1 MFEKILIN
9 STTLNHVK
17 WFIEGNRATCPS
29 LVLLGEKGIG
39 KSLIAKEIAKWFLE
53 LPVGAPPQ
61 VSLDYYE
68 VSPER
73 DSSLKEQVEELMAFA
88 SYAPN
93 QAKRRVILIN
103 EAELI
108 NQGTLL
114 KLLEDQAKTCVFLMV
129 ASRDLLPTI
138 YSRSIVFTVSP
149 PSRKELKDFLSAQNR
164 TVDNL
169 LLLVSGGRLG
179 YYEKF
184 QGKEE
189 YQNAIK
195 KFLNVFNH
203 MEQKR
208 EILAA
213 CGALKEKDPDF
224 FYTAFSQDEIMGF
237 FHMLEAIFQQNL
249 ASFSGISQE
258 LPIPIRTDLPQIY
271 DRETTAGL
279 LFSLE
284 RDKQRLRR
292 NGGYSK
298 NDFFDLLI
306 KLVE

>member
-17 WFIEGNRATCPS
+17 WFVEGNRATCPS
-29 LVLLGEKGIG
+29 LVLLGERGIG
-39 KSLIAKEIAKWFLE
+39 KNLIAKEIAKWFLE

-68 VSPER
+68 VSPNR
-73 DSSLKEQVEELMAFA
+73 DISLKEQVEEMMAFA
-88 SYAPN
+88 AYAPN
-93 QAKRRVILIN
+93 KAKRRVILID
-103 EAELI
+103 EAELV

-114 KLLEDQAKTCVFLMV
+114 KLLEDQARTCVFLMV
-129 ASRDLLPTI
+129 AHRELLSTI
-138 YSRSIVFTVSP
+138 YSRSIVMTVTP
-149 PSRKELKDFLSAQNR
+149 PTRKELKDFLLAQNR
-164 TVDNL
+164 TPDGL

-184 QGKEE
+184 QEREE
-189 YQNAIK
+189 YLNAIK
-195 KFLNVFNH
+195 AFLNVFNH

-213 CGALKEKDPDF
+213 CGAMKEKDLEYF
-224 FYTAFSQDEIMGF
+224 FTAFNQDEIMGF
-237 FHMLEAIFQQNL
+237 FHMLEAIFQYNL
-249 ASFSGISQE
+249 ASFSGINQE
-258 LPIPIRTDLPQIY
+258 LPITIRPDLPQLY
-271 DRETTAGL
+271 DRETTAEL

-284 RDKQRLRR
+284 RDKRR
-292 NGGYSK
+292 MRRSEGYSK